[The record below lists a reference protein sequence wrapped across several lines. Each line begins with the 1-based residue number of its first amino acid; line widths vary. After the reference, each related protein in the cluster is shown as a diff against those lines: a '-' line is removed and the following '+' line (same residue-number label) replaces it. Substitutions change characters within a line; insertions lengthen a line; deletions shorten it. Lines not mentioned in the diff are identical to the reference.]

1 VKTFKHDLSFTNMAT
16 GSLGGI
22 YPVGQVEILPNDI
35 LQIQSHGV
43 VKFGTLVKDLKHRMK
58 CKLVW
63 TFSPIR
69 QVLDDDDHWE
79 DFITGGRDGNDATT
93 LDTIAT
99 TTNSGAIQH
108 YLGIGRESA
117 GTNVLAYPLRCYSAF
132 INNYIIDDEIQTE
145 VAQDLDTV
153 HYVNWQKN
161 YFTTARTSPQLG
173 TAVNITVGT
182 RADVKGIGMTTAA
195 TWTNTTDLTVM
206 DGSGSTTTHTTND
219 VANNNAAAYGGS
231 WDVYADLANAS
242 GMSIDDFK
250 LAMAANKFQENRAKY
265 GARLVE
271 YVKFLGGNIGD
282 RLERPEIVS
291 ISSADV
297 SISEIFNT
305 NAGANYLGDQGGYA
319 SAGLTARRAVKWFP
333 EHGYLTAFFWVIPEM
348 IASEGIPR
356 HFMRVDKED
365 FYTPEYANVMMQP
378 IYKGELY
385 CSGTTA
391 TDYETWGYTDNY
403 RDYKEGRNYIA
414 GDYLAA
420 YDNEHLARQYGSLPT
435 LNSAFLSTSGTIREA
450 DVFSQTTYDN
460 VRWVFRHVIKGR
472 RIVVP
477 KTNFTFT
484 RMS

>member
-1 VKTFKHDLSFTNMAT
+1 MKTFKHDLSFTNMAT

-35 LQIQSHGV
+35 LQIQSFGV

-63 TFSPIR
+63 TYSPIR
-69 QVLDDDDHWE
+69 EVLDDDDHWP
-79 DFITGGRDGNDATT
+79 DFITGGKDGNDATT

-99 TTNSGAIQH
+99 TTTSGAIQH
-108 YLGIGRESA
+108 YLGIGRENA
-117 GTNVLAYPLRCYSAF
+117 GTNVLAYPLRTYSAF
-132 INNYIIDDEIQTE
+132 INNYIIDTEIQTE

-153 HYVNWQKN
+153 HYVNWGKN

-173 TAVNITVGT
+173 TAVNITIGT
-182 RADVKGIGMTTAA
+182 DAPIVYGPNIAGTDYTGRSVVQSVASIGYDTDVPADDYTANA
-195 TWTNTTDLTVM
+195 AGTQHGLKADLT
-206 DGSGSTTTHTTND
+206 
-219 VANNNAAAYGGS
+219 
-231 WDVYADLANAS
+231 LAQ
-242 GMSIDDFK
+242 GMSVDDFK
-250 LAMAANKFQENRAKY
+250 LAMAANRFQENRAKY
-265 GARLVE
+265 GSRLVE

-282 RLERPEIVS
+282 RLERPEIIS

-319 SAGLTARRAVKWFP
+319 SAGLSARRAVKWFP

-403 RDYKEGRNYIA
+403 RDYKEGRNFIA

-477 KTNFTFT
+477 KNNYTFT
-484 RMS
+484 RIS